1 MDQGLQV
8 LQDLIAGKELTALR
22 AEFLTP
28 PAAYVLMMVGLVLCY
43 VGYFLYRAAVALTGA
58 IVGGGLVW
66 LAAGT
71 AGLGGEGLWV
81 LAGGGALVVALAAW
95 YFSPVVAFFL
105 GSFVGVA
112 LGVVL
117 WTLGHGLVVSVQQIP
132 HVVLVEVVP
141 ALAFGYVTVRW
152 EKTVIGFMAIFLGAG
167 AVAFGVRFTGLPGE
181 LGADLAAVAFGSG
194 LLLQVGLVRPTR
206 HRAAD

>member
-1 MDQGLQV
+1 MDQGMQL
-8 LQDLIAGKELTALR
+8 LQDIIAGKELTALR

-28 PAAYVLMMVGLVLCY
+28 PAAYVLMMVGLVLCF
-43 VGYFLYRAAVALTGA
+43 VGYFVYRVAVALTGGV
-58 IVGGGLVW
+58 VGGGLVW

-81 LAGGGALVVALAAW
+81 LAGGGALLVALAAW
-95 YFSPVVAFFL
+95 YFSPVVGFFL

-117 WTLGHGLVVSVQQIP
+117 WTLGHGLVVSTQQIP

-141 ALAFGYVTVRW
+141 ALAFGYITVHW
-152 EKTVIGFMAIFLGAG
+152 EKTVIGFMAIFLGSG
-167 AVAFGVRFTGLPGE
+167 TVAFGARFTGLPGE
-181 LGADLAAVAFGSG
+181 LGADLAALALGSG
-194 LLLQVGLVRPTR
+194 LLLQVGFARPGR
-206 HRAAD
+206 RRAAE